1 MRRDGVSLPT
11 YVTANRVSDEQAVVC
26 LIFSDL
32 TERRRHDEVRASEAL
47 SRSILEQVT
56 DAIIVCD
63 DGGRIIRASRA
74 AQDLCGTDPW
84 LKAFEVALPLIYDG
98 DELAWLTREDEPV
111 LITKAL
117 QGESVHGLP
126 VRLCCPHTEQK
137 AFLFGAGPLRDDSGK
152 IIGCVISLTDMSE
165 RKRAEVALK
174 EADRRKDEF
183 LATLAHELRNPL
195 APLSSALGMMRV
207 GGNDG
212 AVLEHLRGIME
223 RQVHL
228 MVRLIDD
235 LMDVARIDRDKLQ
248 LHKQRVELATVLNHA
263 IETCGSL
270 IEERGQRTD
279 RDAAVAADHSRG
291 RPDSTGPG
299 VFKPAQ

>member
-1 MRRDGVSLPT
+1 MSLPT

-32 TERRRHDEVRASEAL
+32 TERRRHEEVSASEAL
-47 SRSILEQVT
+47 SRSILEQAT

-63 DGGRIIRASRA
+63 EGGRIIRASRA

-84 LKAFEVALPLIYDG
+84 LKAFEVALPLIYEG

-137 AFLFGAGPLRDDSGK
+137 ALLFGAGPLRDDSGK
-152 IIGCVISLTDMSE
+152 IIGCVISLTDISE

-195 APLSSALGMMRV
+195 APIRNGLQVLRAGRR
-207 GGNDG
+207 GDG
-212 AVLEHLRGIME
+212 V
-223 RQVHL
+223 VP
-228 MVRLIDD
+228 
-235 LMDVARIDRDKLQ
+235 DRP
-248 LHKQRVELATVLNHA
+248 
-263 IETCGSL
+263 
-270 IEERGQRTD
+270 
-279 RDAAVAADHSRG
+279 AA
-291 RPDSTGPG
+291 
-299 VFKPAQ
+299 